1 MAKKRYD
8 KLTVRQLKQGAKYMA
23 LGFALEAAILAPSK
37 DVKIG
42 NKEFTVG
49 GIFTTTQSEL
59 ASIALKVLNIAL
71 PTAAKQVDSLLKKT
85 DVQNIVRDRIVGFLY
100 DDLAAYSVNALI
112 SKAFNSSGFLEKNR
126 LTAAF
131 RTYLSGVLENNDNR
145 ENLIKGIT
153 DSVIS
158 AVNVLTD
165 GTLLSLLFGDAATE
179 SAAAYVSGIV
189 EKALLTEAG
198 DETIEKI
205 LSVIADLDIIT
216 VPFVL
221 ESFFRLP
228 KEEMIRLFDEKFSY
242 YLGEGLVER
251 AEQRKLGDEV
261 GGIIDGIE
269 YNEFFD
275 KLIEDHLYDLLK
287 VGLTAAGIGISILDH
302 QDKVAKRKMKR
313 K

>member
-100 DDLAAYSVNALI
+100 DDLAAYFVNALI

-198 DETIEKI
+198 DETLEKI